1 MLCPYTR
8 PSDKPCAGSACA
20 AWSPEYIQGHGVGQR
35 LGYCGLAPTAHRF
48 TDPARARPITSALA
62 VEALGNG
69 ARIER
74 LNWAGD
80 PSPKGLKQSYGLM
93 VNYLYD
99 LDKLDDNR
107 AQLVKGRIAA
117 SRAVKSL
124 MN

>member
-1 MLCPYTR
+1 VCS
-8 PSDKPCAGSACA
+8 SD
-20 AWSPEYIQGHGVGQR
+20 
-35 LGYCGLAPTAHRF
+35 L
-48 TDPARARPITSALA
+48 
-62 VEALGNG
+62 
-69 ARIER
+69 
-74 LNWAGD
+74 
-80 PSPKGLKQSYGLM
+80 GLM